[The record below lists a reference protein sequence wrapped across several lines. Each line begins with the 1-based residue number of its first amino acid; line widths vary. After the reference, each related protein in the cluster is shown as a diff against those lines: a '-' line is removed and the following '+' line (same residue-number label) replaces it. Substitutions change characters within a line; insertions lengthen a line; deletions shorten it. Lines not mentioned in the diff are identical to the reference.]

1 MMKRRVLKKVL
12 AIVLTLAMII
22 PSVVLFKNVDVIAA
36 TQEEEI
42 PEGYIPIY
50 DISELYAIR
59 NDLDGKYI
67 LMNDLDMSQDTD
79 LYDVGNGWVPID
91 GFSGIFDGNGH
102 FIKNMKIYGNVRYHA
117 GLFGDCSGE
126 CKIKNLGM
134 VDVDVNIE
142 ADTSDFSFGTIASC
156 RQYDY
161 SRSLEISNCFVTG
174 KIQILCNEYDYRDD
188 IFIGGLVGGGNYLA
202 EVNLN
207 NCYNSADI
215 NVKASSAGVAG
226 LCGGDAI
233 VVNCINQG
241 NIMYNDELGT
251 PISYYSFGHGTGYD
265 YTNCFYMLNVSKND
279 SWATALTETQMK
291 NKNFFT
297 GFDFEDTWFIDPY
310 SNYPHPQLKACPQQR
325 IDSIEIVNVPTK
337 TVYSQGDKLDCT
349 GGIIKLIYEDGLEQE
364 VLLTDKML
372 CDYDMT
378 KIGMQK
384 IPVIYCGIAE
394 TQFEIMVNEIP
405 VESVQLNK
413 NETTIYK
420 GKSET
425 LSATVLP
432 ENATNKDITWSVVSG
447 DSVTV
452 DNNGKVTANKQ
463 GISTVRATSQ
473 NGKYA
478 DCIVHVEIPCILLQL
493 TNYNVT
499 INKGD
504 TSSVED
510 TIGYTM
516 SPLDCTDTVTWKS
529 SNDKVLMID
538 DNGIMTGFAAGT
550 VTVIGTTSS
559 GTTAMANVTVQR
571 NINEFTVTGLSN
583 KYYTGKAIKQ
593 KIAVSDGST
602 TLKENVDYKVSY
614 QENVNVGTAKMKIT
628 GIAPYV
634 GTIEHSFQILQTQEE
649 QEQKQVVIKR
659 PSKAR
664 IKSVTAGKKKLTV
677 TWKKVSGARGYKVQ
691 FATNK
696 KFSKGLKT
704 YSVSSSTTKK
714 VCKGLKKRKTYY
726 VRVAAYCNN
735 EEGTLLM
742 GKYSSVKAK
751 KTK

>member
-1 MMKRRVLKKVL
+1 MKRRVLKKVL
-12 AIVLTLAMII
+12 AIVLTLAMIF
-22 PSVVLFKNVDVIAA
+22 PSAVSLKNVDVKAA
-36 TQEEEI
+36 TQEDEI

-50 DISELYAIR
+50 DISDLYAIR
-59 NDLDGKYI
+59 NDLDGMYI
-67 LMNDLDMSQDTD
+67 LMNDIDMGENTE
-79 LYDVGNGWVPID
+79 LYDTGNGWVPIN
-91 GFSGIFDGNGH
+91 GFSGIMDGNGH
-102 FIKNMKIYGNVRYHA
+102 YIKNMKIYGDVTYA
-117 GLFGDCSGE
+117 GLFGYTDYSFTIE
-126 CKIKNLGM
+126 NLGM
-134 VDVDVNIE
+134 LNVDIDVTRNR
-142 ADTSDFSFGTIASC
+142 ASAAIVAYISC
-156 RQYDY
+156 GVGNA
-161 SRSLEISNCFVTG
+161 EIKNCFVTG
-174 KIQILCNEYDYRDD
+174 NIKGTGGYDDVYAGGVTGYHYYYYTYDYTK
-188 IFIGGLVGGGNYLA
+188 IV
-202 EVNLN
+202 
-207 NCYNSADI
+207 NCYNLADI
-215 NVKASSAGVAG
+215 SAIQTENYHAYNSAYGKNVHLENCYNKGNNESIQGVFP
-226 LCGGDAI
+226 DA
-233 VVNCINQG
+233 
-241 NIMYNDELGT
+241 T
-251 PISYYSFGHGTGYD
+251 P
-265 YTNCFYMLNVSKND
+265 
-279 SWATALTETQMK
+279 LTDAQMK
-291 NKNFFT
+291 ISKYFT
-297 GFDFEDTWFIDPY
+297 GFDFEDIWFIDPY
-310 SNYPHPQLKACPQQR
+310 SNYPYPQLKSCPQQR
-325 IDSIEIVNVPTK
+325 IDSIEVVNTPTK
-337 TVYSQGDKLDCT
+337 TVYSQGDKIDCT
-349 GGIIKLIYEDGLEQE
+349 GGTIKLIYEDGLEQE
-364 VLLTDKML
+364 ALLTKDML
-372 CDYDMT
+372 GDYDMT
-378 KIGMQK
+378 KTGVQK
-384 IPVIYCGIAE
+384 IPIIYCGIAE

-413 NETTIYK
+413 NETSIYK

-463 GISTVRATSQ
+463 GTSTVRATSQ
-473 NGKYA
+473 NGEYA

-504 TSSVED
+504 TSSVAD

-550 VTVIGTTSS
+550 VTVTGTTSS

-659 PSKAR
+659 PSKAK

-677 TWKKVSGARGYKVQ
+677 TWKKVSGARGYKIQ
-691 FATNK
+691 IATNK

>member
-1 MMKRRVLKKVL
+1 MKRRVLKKVL
-12 AIVLTLAMII
+12 AIVLTLAMIF
-22 PSVVLFKNVDVIAA
+22 PSAVSHKNVDVKAA

-102 FIKNMKIYGNVRYHA
+102 YIKNMMIYGEVAYA
-117 GLFGDCSGE
+117 GLFQHINGAE
-126 CKIKNLGM
+126 IKNLGM
-134 VDVDVNIE
+134 VDVDIDITNVYDDGFKQGIG
-142 ADTSDFSFGTIASC
+142 AIAS
-156 RQYDY
+156 Y
-161 SRSLEISNCFVTG
+161 SHYAHITDCFVTG
-174 KIQILCNEYDYRDD
+174 KINVESSRNESY
-188 IFIGGLVGGGNYLA
+188 VGGMVGDSYYDTSVTM
-202 EVNLN
+202 E
-207 NCYNSADI
+207 NCYNAAEI
-215 NVKASSAGVAG
+215 NVSNEDYVCGIYGISASDITRAT
-226 LCGGDAI
+226 
-233 VVNCINQG
+233 NC
-241 NIMYNDELGT
+241 YNEGEIKFNGALQA
-251 PISYYSFGHGTGYD
+251 PISYNSNYGSYE
-265 YTNCFYMLNVSKND
+265 NCFYLQGNSADAENAVV
-279 SWATALTETQMK
+279 LTETQMK
-291 NKNFFT
+291 NKNYFT
-297 GFDFEDTWFIDPY
+297 GFDFEDKWFIDPY
-310 SNYPHPQLKACPQQR
+310 SNYPYPQLKVCPQQR
-325 IDSIEIVNVPTK
+325 IDSIEVVKMPTK
-337 TVYSQGDKLDCT
+337 TVYSQGEKLDYT
-349 GGIIKLIYEDGLEQE
+349 GGTIKLIYEDRLEQE
-364 VLLTDKML
+364 VLMTEGML
-372 CDYDMT
+372 GDYDMT
-378 KIGMQK
+378 KTGMQK
-384 IPVIYCGIAE
+384 IPIIYCEIAE

-413 NETTIYK
+413 NETIIYK

-425 LSATVLP
+425 LLATVLP

-463 GISTVRATSQ
+463 GTSTVRATSQ
-473 NGKYA
+473 NGEYA
-478 DCIVHVEIPCILLQL
+478 DCIVHVEIPCVLLQL

-504 TSSVED
+504 TSSVAD